1 MRKRALWAIVILM
14 TAALIGI
21 VALQVSW
28 IRSAV
33 ELNQTDFNNKV
44 YAALNDVSSR
54 LSEDQIA
61 QFTSYQQSGFRQ
73 NYFSRTQSTEPK
85 LSILG
90 DNPGYSLSTNMGDF
104 IEQLGEDPCMCRN
117 CVVERGQFYEKQRR
131 FFTQMGSTP
140 LEERIRLDVLNQLLE
155 EELSD
160 RGITAGYE
168 YGVFSRDRNSFIIT
182 NGYYVVED
190 NSPALTKEGYRNLN
204 NSDFRINLFQTSA
217 AQSPGLLMLYFPNQ
231 NRYVWASV
239 WKTLLA
245 AIAFTSIILFCF
257 GYTVS
262 VIIRQKK
269 VGIMKTDFINNMTHE
284 FKTPIATI
292 SLAADS
298 ISSPKVMSDPERI
311 KRFAGIIKQENK
323 RMNKQVEKVLQMA
336 LLDKKDFSLRHGAV
350 DLHEVIEQA
359 VQNIC
364 LQVEPR
370 GGKATTDLQATQPVI
385 EADLTHVSNI
395 INNLLDNAN
404 KYSPEA
410 PVIHVT
416 TENTANGV
424 RVAIADNGMGMSKEA
439 RKHIFDKFYRVH
451 TGNRH
456 DVKGFGLGLSYVK
469 AMMTAHEGN
478 IDVRSELGKGSTFI
492 LYFPFRQSG
501 E

>member
-1 MRKRALWAIVILM
+1 MMKKRALWAIVVLM
-14 TAALIGI
+14 TAALVGI

-54 LSEDQIA
+54 LAEDQIV

-73 NYFSRTQSTEPK
+73 SYLTRRAADNTLSLVTEEGSFPVSMSMGNLLDRLDDETCSCSR
-85 LSILG
+85 
-90 DNPGYSLSTNMGDF
+90 
-104 IEQLGEDPCMCRN
+104 
-117 CVVERGQFYEKQRR
+117 CVAERGQIFEKHRR
-131 FFTQMGSTP
+131 LLSQLDEAP
-140 LEERIRLDVLNQLLE
+140 LAERLQLDVLDQLLE

-168 YGVFSRDRNSFIIT
+168 YGVFSRARNSFSIT
-182 NGYYVVED
+182 NGHYVVED
-190 NSPALTKEGYRNLN
+190 NSPALTQEGYRNLHD
-204 NSDFRINLFQTSA
+204 SDFRINLFQTSA

-239 WKTLLA
+239 YKTLLA
-245 AIAFTSIILFCF
+245 AIAFTAIILFCF

-269 VGIMKTDFINNMTHE
+269 LGLMKNDFINNMTHE

-298 ISSPKVMSDPERI
+298 ISSPKVMGDPERI
-311 KRFAGIIKQENK
+311 QRFAGIIKQENK

-336 LLDKKDFSLRHGAV
+336 LLDKKDYSLKLTAV
-350 DLHEVIEQA
+350 NLHEVIEQA
-359 VQNIC
+359 VDNIC

-370 GGKATTDLQATQPVI
+370 GGKATADLRATEPII
-385 EADLTHVSNI
+385 EADLTHISNI

-410 PVIHVT
+410 PVIHVS
-416 TENTANGV
+416 TENTASGV
-424 RVAIADNGMGMSKEA
+424 RVSIADQGMGMTKEA

-469 AMMTAHEGN
+469 AMMMAHDGN
-478 IDVRSELGKGSTFI
+478 IDVRSEPGKGSTFI
-492 LYFPFRQSG
+492 LHFPFRQPV